1 MYSLG
6 NSTSR
11 CNMANDRF
19 IKRGLYLKIRKES
32 NFPLL
37 SIRLEIPPYVRS
49 NVFSLQ
55 SHGKTVSTHLPLGSS
70 PLYL

>member
-37 SIRLEIPPYVRS
+37 SILWEIPPYVRS
-49 NVFSLQ
+49 NVFSRQ